1 MYVTVNLEQH
11 RGQLPCQHTSLSSA
25 VLLSWFTWL
34 FAVLRE
40 PIPMFPRK
48 PLSLSRRQTCAS
60 LVQVLGAVVGG
71 LGSSFRSLTE
81 WGPWGGWCNLTGF
94 GGPRRRLRGAGGHLP
109 LPHSCQRGAVGMG
122 SGSTH
127 CFSRPRLVSQVIFPV
142 TAFSDSK
149 TQTLGIGAFCPFC
162 PEKTRLQ
169 SARCLCVGL
178 EHAVLAL
185 PHGYRLGGGRESR
198 HGGEQLLQP
207 GAVLLPRTE
216 GWSRDAGLTP
226 DGGRQ
231 AACS

>member
-48 PLSLSRRQTCAS
+48 PLSLSGRQTCAS

-109 LPHSCQRGAVGMG
+109 LPRSSQRGAVGMG
-122 SGSTH
+122 SGSMH

-185 PHGYRLGGGRESR
+185 PHGCRLGGGRESR

>member
-1 MYVTVNLEQH
+1 MCLFRSCGFHVCDRQPGAASWPVAMSTHQPELCCLAELVHLAFCCVEGAH
-11 RGQLPCQHTSLSSA
+11 PHVSPKASLSG
-25 VLLSWFTWL
+25 
-34 FAVLRE
+34 
-40 PIPMFPRK
+40 
-48 PLSLSRRQTCAS
+48 RQTCAS

-169 SARCLCVGL
+169 SAWCLCVGL
-178 EHAVLAL
+178 EHAF
-185 PHGYRLGGGRESR
+185 
-198 HGGEQLLQP
+198 
-207 GAVLLPRTE
+207 
-216 GWSRDAGLTP
+216 
-226 DGGRQ
+226 
-231 AACS
+231 